1 MCFTVS
7 GQIFQGP
14 NTVIHTGAMMSTV
27 TELFG
32 QYLRQISKQMCLL
45 LQQNSSGMTVGI
57 YCTAYW
63 EVRLWIKT
71 GLFSRT
77 SLLLVLFPGF
87 VDRKRKKN
95 MISCFLKPKV
105 EQGEHPVHS
114 GRGKNDEM

>member
-1 MCFTVS
+1 MFLSNDPKTDCCIGCWFSPGCVLQF
-7 GQIFQGP
+7 QIFQGP
-14 NTVIHTGAMMSTV
+14 NTVIHTGAMISTV

-87 VDRKRKKN
+87 VDRKRKN
-95 MISCFLKPKV
+95 I
-105 EQGEHPVHS
+105 
-114 GRGKNDEM
+114 